1 MKLAR
6 FLALPCFL
14 ACLAGCAP
22 AAPDNTAPGTALAPG
37 SLRSGYDFLQ
47 AETRAL
53 QDDDFSNPGFL
64 WVDRGA
70 ALFHAA
76 PGTDPDVTDAPACAS
91 CHQTGS
97 RPLQGI
103 AATYPQVDA
112 RTGALL
118 NLEARINL
126 CRTTHQ
132 AQDPLVYESSD
143 LLALTAY
150 VASLSRGEAVRVDIT
165 GPAAG
170 YYEQGRNYFFARRG
184 QFDLACSQCHND
196 NWGRKLR
203 GETISQGHG
212 NAFPAYRLE
221 WQDFG
226 SLHRRL
232 RDCDAG
238 VRAEPYPYGSDIY
251 MALEL
256 YLASR
261 ADGLVMEAP
270 GVRR

>member
-1 MKLAR
+1 MTFCRLVAGAGLLA
-6 FLALPCFL
+6 FLA
-14 ACLAGCAP
+14 ACTPATPVTEAGEP
-22 AAPDNTAPGTALAPG
+22 LLTG
-37 SLRSGYDFLQ
+37 SVRSGYEFLQ
-47 AETRAL
+47 PDTRAL

-64 WVDRGA
+64 WVDRGE
-70 ALFHAA
+70 ALFRSS
-76 PGTDPDVTDAPACAS
+76 PGMGPDLTDAPACSS
-91 CHQTGS
+91 CHGS
-97 RPLQGI
+97 GIRALDGI
-103 AATYPQVDA
+103 AATYPKVDA
-112 RTGALL
+112 RTGKLL
-118 NLEARINL
+118 NLEARLNL
-126 CRTTHQ
+126 CRTLYQ
-132 AQDPLVYESSD
+132 GQDPLSFESSD
-143 LLALTAY
+143 LLALSAY
-150 VASLSRGEAVRVDIT
+150 VTFLSRGEPLRVDVT

-170 YYEQGRNYFFARRG
+170 YYEQGRDYFFTRRG
-184 QFDLACSQCHND
+184 QLDLACSQCHNA

-238 VRAEPYPYGSDIY
+238 VRAQPHPHGSEIY
-251 MALEL
+251 MAVEL

-261 ADGLVMEAP
+261 AEGLTIESP